1 MDPALEFLVVRLE
14 RTSFLLQRNTQ
25 TRQDLKFVGEAGA
38 FGRHQLGC
46 LLLGGGPNLIG
57 VKCGLSNDDLRLVDL
72 LPQSLSANLGLFGDA
87 RRRVAAGFGL
97 GGDLG
102 GQLIGFTAGVFHRQV
117 DRVSRHRKESRRAV
131 GRLRL
136 ASKRFDLRIESS
148 DLKLELTLSHV
159 AFVATEPRVHIVA
172 SIAVPITAPWST
184 SGRPKSSDYEES
196 GLCLGQ

>member
-1 MDPALEFLVVRLE
+1 MLFRPTASPSRAAVERKYATRPPAAYLG
-14 RTSFLLQRNTQ
+14 RNPASSET
-25 TRQDLKFVGEAGA
+25 L
-38 FGRHQLGC
+38 
-46 LLLGGGPNLIG
+46 
-57 VKCGLSNDDLRLVDL
+57 
-72 LPQSLSANLGLFGDA
+72 
-87 RRRVAAGFGL
+87 VAASR
-97 GGDLG
+97 DLG
-102 GQLIGFTAGVFHRQV
+102 SQLISFTAGVFHRQV

-184 SGRPKSSDYEES
+184 SGRPKSSDCEES